1 MGHPD
6 EFHPPPPEIPSDG
19 SPSPCRCQPDASGD
33 RHSPS
38 NLNTAWPG
46 LHRPEC
52 PAQPPEAPAR
62 TRRFAAQPIEVSSR
76 SSKAQQTAVSN
87 KTDQDRAQ
95 ARQTGPRPPRKFLP
109 DPIETTK
116 SSNRRVESQQDKE
129 PTSTASVQSGPR
141 RFKPEIIETDTRS
154 VRRSESLPQARR
166 RDYDLPESKFSY
178 ANLLNRQEAR
188 RHSFRVPDLPSIP
201 SNSSEDSDDSESPSL
216 ATSSSRL
223 SHKDTRKQQNEKRHR
238 ESCDDAFSEY
248 LLSLAALTA
257 EKQLRDQALAAFP
270 NEQVHQPVDH
280 FAIDEE
286 DRDFE
291 EEERTFRPE
300 QIKSRR
306 QSSADLSW
314 ELEYM
319 RQHKEEAEMRLRAMV
334 ASRQADPKSKAP
346 PTHSVALLDDRSEQ
360 QKQTASPPMLG
371 DDVVIPQSLS
381 PVGTLCENP
390 NGEIN
395 TSESSQDPCAHCG
408 GLWCA
413 APLAENGGATGLW
426 MGTCRRRTRDVSG
439 VHEIG
444 RGVMTPAAPNH
455 SLQSHENWPSSSSP
469 DHCGLQGSVSPSAR
483 KPTLDEFHDGFV
495 TQIYNYL
502 SLGYPCLARYYDREL
517 SRISGISV
525 EQLRQDDLKTDA
537 KGYVVASTS
546 ASQLSCMRWK
556 ALRLY
561 IHEWARQQPS
571 MEDETNLEAWGM
583 RERRGSWAV

>member
-6 EFHPPPPEIPSDG
+6 KSRPPPSEIPSDG
-19 SPSPCRCQPDASGD
+19 SPPPCRCQPDASGD
-33 RHSPS
+33 RHSSS
-38 NLNTAWPG
+38 NLATAWPG
-46 LHRPEC
+46 LHGPEC
-52 PAQPPEAPAR
+52 PSHPPEARAR
-62 TRRFAAQPIEVSSR
+62 PRRFVAQPIEVSSR
-76 SSKAQQTAVSN
+76 SSKAQQLAVSN
-87 KTDQDRAQ
+87 ITDQDRAQ
-95 ARQTGPRPPRKFLP
+95 ARQTGPHPPRKFLP
-109 DPIETTK
+109 EPIETTK

-129 PTSTASVQSGPR
+129 PASTTPVQSGPR
-141 RFKPEIIETDTRS
+141 RFKPEVIETDTRS
-154 VRRSESLPQARR
+154 VRRSTSLPQPRR
-166 RDYDLPESKFSY
+166 RDHDLPESKFSY

-216 ATSSSRL
+216 ATSSSQL
-223 SHKDTRKQQNEKRHR
+223 SHKDPRKQQNEKRLR

-286 DRDFE
+286 DRDLD
-291 EEERTFRPE
+291 RNVRPE

-319 RQHKEEAEMRLRAMV
+319 RQHKEEAEMRFRAMV
-334 ASRQADPKSKAP
+334 ASRHADPKSKAL
-346 PTHSVALLDDRSEQ
+346 PTHPGALLDDRSEQ

-381 PVGTLCENP
+381 PVGTLCENT
-390 NGEIN
+390 NGEKN
-395 TSESSQDPCAHCG
+395 ASDSPQDPCAHCG

-413 APLAENGGATGLW
+413 ATLAENGGATGLW
-426 MGTCRRRTRDVSG
+426 MGTCRRGSRDVSD
-439 VHEIG
+439 VHEIR
-444 RGVMTPAAPNH
+444 RGVMTPAAPSR
-455 SLQSHENWPSSSSP
+455 SLQSHQDWPSSSSP
-469 DHCGLQGSVSPSAR
+469 EHCGLQERVSLSPR
-483 KPTLDEFHDGFV
+483 KSTLDEFHDGFV

-525 EQLRQDDLKTDA
+525 EHLRQDDLQTDA

-571 MEDETNLEAWGM
+571 MEDETNVEAWGM
-583 RERRGSWAV
+583 RERRGSWAL

>member
-6 EFHPPPPEIPSDG
+6 ESRPPPPEIPSDG
-19 SPSPCRCQPDASGD
+19 SLSPCRCQPDASGD
-33 RHSPS
+33 QHSPS
-38 NLNTAWPG
+38 NLTTAWPG
-46 LHRPEC
+46 PHRLEC
-52 PAQPPEAPAR
+52 AAQPPEAPAR
-62 TRRFAAQPIEVSSR
+62 PRRFVAQPIEVSSR

-87 KTDQDRAQ
+87 KTDQ
-95 ARQTGPRPPRKFLP
+95 ARQTGPCPPRKFLP
-109 DPIETTK
+109 NPIETTK
-116 SSNRRVESQQDKE
+116 SSNRRVKSQQDKE
-129 PTSTASVQSGPR
+129 PASTTPAQSGPR
-141 RFKPEIIETDTRS
+141 RFKPEVIETDTRS
-154 VRRSESLPQARR
+154 VRRSKSLPQARR

-178 ANLLNRQEAR
+178 ANLLNRQEAS

-248 LLSLAALTA
+248 LLSLAAITA
-257 EKQLRDQALAAFP
+257 EEQLRDQALAAFP

-280 FAIDEE
+280 FAIDEDE
-286 DRDFE
+286 RDLE
-291 EEERTFRPE
+291 EEEHTFRPE

-334 ASRQADPKSKAP
+334 ASRHAGPKSKAL
-346 PTHSVALLDDRSEQ
+346 PTHSVGPLDGRSEQ
-360 QKQTASPPMLG
+360 QKQIASPPMLG

-381 PVGTLCENP
+381 PVGSLCENT
-390 NGEIN
+390 NGEKN
-395 TSESSQDPCAHCG
+395 TSVSPQDPCAHCG

-413 APLAENGGATGLW
+413 APLAENGGTTGLW
-426 MGTCRRRTRDVSG
+426 MGTCRRGSRDVSDM
-439 VHEIG
+439 HEIG
-444 RGVMTPAAPNH
+444 RGVMTPAAPSH
-455 SLQSHENWPSSSSP
+455 SPQGNEDWLGSNSP
-469 DHCGLQGSVSPSAR
+469 DPCGLQERVSPSPR
-483 KPTLDEFHDGFV
+483 KTTLDEFHDGFV

-525 EQLRQDDLKTDA
+525 ERLRQDDLQTDA

-546 ASQLSCMRWK
+546 TSQLSCMRWK

-571 MEDETNLEAWGM
+571 MEDDTNVEAWGM